1 MQQIKMVDLGGQHAR
16 IKTEIDKAI
25 QNVMETT
32 AFINGPDVKLFEQEL
47 AAFLG
52 IKHAIGCANGT
63 DALQLA
69 LMALDL
75 PAGSEVVTTDFTFV
89 ATAEVIRLLGLV
101 PVLVDVDKDTFNI
114 DIQKLES
121 AITDK
126 TKAIIPVHLFGQCA
140 NMDAIMEIANRH
152 HLFVIEDTAQAIGT
166 DYTFSNGKKKKAG
179 TIGHIGCTSFFP
191 SKNLGCAGDGGALF
205 TNDDILARKIA
216 SMANHGQ
223 GEQYHYDYIGIN
235 SRLDTLQAAILRIK
249 LRHLDQYNNA
259 RQSAATYYDN
269 AFAWNKSLQIPQR
282 NPSSSHTF
290 HQYTLRVLN
299 GKRDELMAYLG
310 TKNVPCKVYYPVAI
324 HASKAYAH
332 HCRYNLGELQN
343 TIQISD
349 EVISL
354 PMHTELEAAQLTYIA
369 DTVNAFFS

>member
-1 MQQIKMVDLGGQHAR
+1 MVDLGGQHAR

-25 QNVMETT
+25 QNVMDTT

-75 PAGSEVVTTDFTFV
+75 PTGSEVVTTDFTFV
-89 ATAEVIRLLGLV
+89 ATAEVIRLLGMV

-259 RQSAATYYDN
+259 RQSAAAFYD
-269 AFAWNKSLQIPQR
+269 KSFSGSKFLQVPLR
-282 NPSSSHTF
+282 YPSSTHTF
-290 HQYTLRVLN
+290 HQYTLKVLN

-310 TKNVPCKVYYPVAI
+310 TKNVPCKVYYPVPI
-324 HASKAYAH
+324 HASGAYAH

-354 PMHTELEAAQLTYIA
+354 PMHTELEADQLTYIA